1 AVYLTISLGELGIIN
16 GIISKKFSGYS
27 MTSEIVILCNP
38 HANQSKA
45 AAVASRLQKIA
56 PPSAQVEWVFTSYP
70 RHAVQLARQIAEQGC
85 RKLIAMGGDGTV
97 HEVIN
102 GVMHLPPEQR
112 PIIGIIPVGSGNDLA
127 GSLKIPADPVD
138 ALTLALDGSVGNV
151 DIARI
156 EDDRGHGEYWT
167 NTLGIGFDA
176 VVNIRSRSIR
186 WVRGF
191 LIYFLSAL
199 QTILFNHTPLGL
211 QAVQDGK
218 RWQAHLLM
226 LVLCNGRREGG
237 AFWVAPQASPQDGK
251 LDYLGIRR
259 ISRLQMLYTIP
270 FVMQGT
276 HQRLP
281 YACQGRFQKLEL
293 VSDHPLYIHTDGEI
307 YAGLDS
313 TIRQI
318 RVEAIPSAIRMNIP
332 SAG

>member
-1 AVYLTISLGELGIIN
+1 
-16 GIISKKFSGYS
+16 

-45 AAVASRLQKIA
+45 AAVASRLQQIA
-56 PPSAQVEWVFTSYP
+56 PPSAHVEWVFTAYP

-97 HEVIN
+97 HEVVN
-102 GVMHLPPEQR
+102 GIMYLPPEQR

-138 ALTLALDGSVGNV
+138 ALKLALDGSVGNV
-151 DIARI
+151 DIAHI
-156 EDDRGHGEYWT
+156 EDERGHGEYWT

-191 LIYFLSAL
+191 LIYLLSAL

-218 RWQAHLLM
+218 RWRAHLLM

-251 LDYLGIRR
+251 LDFLGIRR

-270 FVMQGT
+270 FVMQGN
-276 HQRLP
+276 HQQLP
-281 YACQGRFQKLEL
+281 YACHGRFQKMEL

-313 TIRQI
+313 TIRQV
-318 RVEAIPSAIRMNIP
+318 RVEAIPSAIRMSIP